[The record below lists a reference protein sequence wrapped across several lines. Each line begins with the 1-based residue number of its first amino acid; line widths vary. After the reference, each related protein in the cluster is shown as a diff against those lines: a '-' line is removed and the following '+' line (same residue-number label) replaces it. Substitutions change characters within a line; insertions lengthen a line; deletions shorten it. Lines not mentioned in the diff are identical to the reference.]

1 MRARLFSLVRRFFKP
16 RHPTGLQTQTG
27 YIGEFATWEEA
38 KAGLPGYSDPAIA
51 QRVAYGTTEVLS
63 GRKAYE
69 RDSIT
74 FETRQYAFP
83 IATALL
89 WASGARGAL
98 NVLDFGGGLGT
109 TYFQNR
115 PFLQAVSQVNW
126 VIVEQQTFVEQG
138 KHLFRDSQVSFYSDM
153 REALA
158 KESLDIVLFS
168 SSLQYVERPYDM
180 LEAVKASKVPMVV
193 FDRTLFSSR
202 LHDVLTRQYVSADI
216 FSAVIPAWIFS
227 ESKFL
232 NYMESSYTLVSK
244 FPASCST
251 VENDREN
258 RNLQESGYLFVLNG
272 SQYDIALQSPVIRE
286 NLQ

>member
-1 MRARLFSLVRRFFKP
+1 MRARLFSLMRRFLKRREP
-16 RHPTGLQTQTG
+16 AGLQAQTG
-27 YIGEFATWEEA
+27 YVGEFATWEEA
-38 KAGLPGYSDPAIA
+38 KAGSRGYSDPDIA
-51 QRVAYGTTEVLS
+51 QRVAYGTIEVLA

-89 WASGARGAL
+89 WASSVQRNL

-115 PFLQAVSQVNW
+115 PFLQAVPHVNW
-126 VIVEQQTFVEQG
+126 AIVEQQTFVEQG
-138 KHLFRDSQVSFYSDM
+138 KHLLSDGQISFYSDM
-153 REALA
+153 REGLA
-158 KESLDIVLFS
+158 KERPDIVLFS
-168 SSLQYVERPYDM
+168 SSLQYVERPYDI
-180 LEAVKASKVPMVV
+180 LEAVKASKVSMLV
-193 FDRTLFSSR
+193 FDRTLFSSGQ
-202 LHDVLTRQYVSADI
+202 HDVLTRQYVSADI
-216 FSAVIPAWIFS
+216 FSAVIPTWIFS

-232 NYMESSYTLVSK
+232 NFMASSYTLVSK

-258 RNLQESGYLFVLNG
+258 RSLQESGYLFVLTG
-272 SQYDIALQSPVIRE
+272 SEYDSALGPVAISE
-286 NLQ
+286 KLQ

>member
-1 MRARLFSLVRRFFKP
+1 MRARLFSLVRRFLKP
-16 RHPTGLQTQTG
+16 QKPIGSQTQTG
-27 YIGEFATWEEA
+27 YIGEFITWEEA
-38 KAGLPGYSDPAIA
+38 KAGSPGYSDPDIA
-51 QRVAYGTTEVLS
+51 QRVAYGTIEVLN

-89 WASGARGAL
+89 WASHARGAL

-115 PFLQAVSQVNW
+115 PFLQAVPRVNW
-126 VIVEQQTFVEQG
+126 VIIEQQTFVEQG

-153 REALA
+153 REGLA
-158 KESLDIVLFS
+158 KESPDIVLFS

-202 LHDVLTRQYVSADI
+202 PQDVLTRQYVSADI
-216 FSAVIPAWIFS
+216 FSAVIPTWIFS
-227 ESKFL
+227 EAKFL
-232 NYMESSYTLVSK
+232 NFMASSYTLVSK

-272 SQYDIALQSPVIRE
+272 SEYDSALQSPVISE

>member
-1 MRARLFSLVRRFFKP
+1 MRARLFSLARRFFKLAYQP
-16 RHPTGLQTQTG
+16 GLQGQTG
-27 YIGEFATWEEA
+27 YVGEFPNWEEA
-38 KAGLPGYSDPAIA
+38 KAGLPGYSDPNIA
-51 QRVAYGTTEVLS
+51 QRVADGTTEVLS
-63 GRKAYE
+63 GRKVYE
-69 RDSIT
+69 RDSVT

-89 WASGARGAL
+89 WASAARDAL

-115 PFLQAVSQVNW
+115 PFLQAVPQVNW

-138 KHLFRDSQVSFYSDM
+138 KHLFQDSQVSFCSDM

-158 KESLDIVLFS
+158 TEIPDIVLFS
-168 SSLQYVERPYDM
+168 SSLQYVERPYDL

-193 FDRTLFSSR
+193 FDRTLFSGR
-202 LHDVLTRQYVSADI
+202 LDDVLTRQYVSADI
-216 FSAVIPAWIFS
+216 FSAVIPTWIFS

-232 NYMESSYTLVSK
+232 NSMESDYTLVSK

-258 RNLQESGYLFVLNG
+258 RYLQESGYLFVLNG
-272 SQYDIALQSPVIRE
+272 SQYDIALQAPIISE
-286 NLQ
+286 NKQ